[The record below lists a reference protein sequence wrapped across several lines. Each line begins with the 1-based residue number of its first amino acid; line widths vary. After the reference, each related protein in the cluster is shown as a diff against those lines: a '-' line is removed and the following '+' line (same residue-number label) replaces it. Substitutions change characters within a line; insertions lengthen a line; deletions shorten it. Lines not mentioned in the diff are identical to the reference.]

1 MYCQKK
7 ISSLLTSNNASQALL
22 KSSVYHIN
30 RTRGIKTSMSISVA
44 AEKVLDKIQ
53 QLSMVTALTKVVT
66 EGMFLNMTTDMDEKP
81 TGLPSGMLC
90 SRWGHFERAD
100 TSGSYLSRQFLAWR
114 LTCLTKEK
122 EGLRMILLLTLLQV
136 SLSLP
141 FCSTRQRLPSSKQD
155 LIQLQVFEGQF
166 LISTSICH
174 LSLESL

>member
-90 SRWGHFERAD
+90 SR
-100 TSGSYLSRQFLAWR
+100 
-114 LTCLTKEK
+114 
-122 EGLRMILLLTLLQV
+122 
-136 SLSLP
+136 
-141 FCSTRQRLPSSKQD
+141 
-155 LIQLQVFEGQF
+155 
-166 LISTSICH
+166 
-174 LSLESL
+174 